1 MPGNIV
7 TLLSA
12 LLVGLVFGFVLQRGR
27 FRCNM
32 AFASLITPRKDFT
45 IFRAYLLSLLVAI
58 LGANLIEDMGWL
70 IGVDPSNGEL
80 VPEALYRQGFAP
92 IANIVGGYLFGLG
105 MVLANG
111 CASGILYRC
120 GQGFTD
126 AWLAVVSFFLGLCV
140 TMHGWLKPLYK
151 LSASVILRVNDKGNP
166 ALWDLFGEGMAAK
179 WITIGVI
186 TIIISLFL
194 LRGEPFK
201 RALKG
206 YYWST
211 TGLFLGVIIIIAWW
225 ASTYW
230 GGRPRGL
237 SFTGPTAEFFLSLL
251 TGDPMV
257 GRTPVFDFF
266 GLFRTTWASLYV
278 VAVPVGALLSATLL
292 KEFKLFFLPREELLA
307 TFVGGFM
314 MGVGAAIGRG

>member
-1 MPGNIV
+1 MPGDIF
-7 TLLSA
+7 TFLSA

-27 FRCNM
+27 FRLNM
-32 AFASLITPRKDFT
+32 AFTSMITPRKDFT

-58 LGANLIEDMGWL
+58 LGANLIQDLGWL
-70 IGVDPSNGEL
+70 VAVDPSDGE
-80 VPEALYRQGFAP
+80 VITKVLYRQGFAP
-92 IANIVGGYLFGLG
+92 VANILGGYLFGMG

-126 AWLAVVSFFLGLCV
+126 AWLAFLAFFLGLSV
-140 TMHGWLKPLYK
+140 TKHGWLKPLYDM
-151 LSASVILRVNDKGNP
+151 SASVVVRINGKVNP
-166 ALWDLFGEGMAAK
+166 ALWDFFGGGIEAK

-186 TIIISLFL
+186 TIIIGIFI
-194 LRGEPFK
+194 LRGKPF
-201 RALKG
+201 RTAHKG
-206 YYWST
+206 YYWSI
-211 TGLFLGVIIIIAWW
+211 TGLFLGVITVIAWW

-237 SFTGPTAEFFLSLL
+237 SFTGPTAEFFLSIL

-257 GRTPVFDFF
+257 RRTPVFNFF
-266 GLFRTTWASLYV
+266 GLFETTWASLYV
-278 VAVPVGALLSATLL
+278 VAVPVGAFFSAKLL

-307 TFVGGFM
+307 TFIGGLI
-314 MGVGAAIGRG
+314 MGIGAAVGRG

>member
-1 MPGNIV
+1 MSGDIV

-58 LGANLIEDMGWL
+58 VGANLIEDMGWL
-70 IGVDPSNGEL
+70 IGVDPSNGKL
-80 VPEALYRQGFAP
+80 VTEALYRQGFAP
-92 IANIVGGYLFGLG
+92 IANIVGGYVFGLG

-111 CASGILYRC
+111 CASGILYRS

-126 AWLAVVSFFLGLCV
+126 AWLAFTSFFLGLCV
-140 TMHGWLKPLYK
+140 TIHGWLRPVYN
-151 LSASVILRVNDKGNP
+151 LSASVVVRVNHKVNP

-186 TIIISLFL
+186 AIIIGVFL

-201 RALKG
+201 RAHKG

-211 TGLFLGVIIIIAWW
+211 TGLLLGVMIIIGWW
-225 ASTYW
+225 ASAYW
-230 GGRPRGL
+230 GRRPRGI
-237 SFTGPTAEFFLSLL
+237 SFTGPTAELFLSLL

-257 GRTPVFDFF
+257 RRTPVFNFF
-266 GLFRTTWASLYV
+266 GLFQATWASLYV
-278 VAVPVGALLSATLL
+278 IAVPVGAFLSSKLL
-292 KEFKLFFLPREELLA
+292 KEFRLFFLPREELLA
-307 TFVGGFM
+307 TVIGGFM